1 MANNRRLRAAEFH
14 GGTPPRVS
22 TDMFYIHTI
31 VMSMRVTIIII
42 PNKFVKFISLLL
54 HYARLRAPLLHATRS
69 LRYGRQQP
77 SPPELPS
84 FFFLPSCF
92 TGVINVVVSFGGGE
106 EADGLLLSL
115 AL

>member
-1 MANNRRLRAAEFH
+1 
-14 GGTPPRVS
+14 
-22 TDMFYIHTI
+22 
-31 VMSMRVTIIII
+31 MSMCVTIIII
-42 PNKFVKFISLLL
+42 PNKFVEFISLLL
-54 HYARLRAPLLHATRS
+54 HYARLRASLLHATRS

-84 FFFLPSCF
+84 FFFFLPSCF
-92 TGVINVVVSFGGGE
+92 TGVINVVVTSFGGGE